1 MVNLD
6 RERNNIVSEE
16 TNAAVELSTEA
27 QAIVDAIDV
36 EVGKID
42 ALPKKSNY
50 HNARRAAFKQIRNMI
65 APPAPKPEKVKATK
79 GKASGK
85 EAAPATET
93 PEIEGETHVDENI
106 DVA

>member
-1 MVNLD
+1 MSD
-6 RERNNIVSEE
+6 EKEMAAEPSTE
-16 TNAAVELSTEA
+16 TVELSAEA

-36 EVGKID
+36 EVTKID

-50 HNARRAAFKQIRNMI
+50 HNARRAAFKQVRNMI
-65 APPAPKPEKVKATK
+65 APPAPKPEKVKASK